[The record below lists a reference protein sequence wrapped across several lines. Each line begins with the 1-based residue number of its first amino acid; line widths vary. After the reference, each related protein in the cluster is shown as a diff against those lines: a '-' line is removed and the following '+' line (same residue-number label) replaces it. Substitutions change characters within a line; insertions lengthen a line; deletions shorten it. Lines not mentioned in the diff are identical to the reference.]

1 MAIVMITG
9 CSRGFGLLTALE
21 FARSGDHVFAT
32 VRPPVS
38 ADGFAHASAA
48 EHLNVDILPMDVTDP
63 DAVTAGV
70 QHVIGRA
77 GTIDVLI
84 NNAGIAFWGAFDT
97 NFFGPLRLT
106 QAVLSHIRA
115 HHGGRIIMVSSAN
128 GIIGLPFS
136 GVYPATK
143 AALEALS
150 EALAVEVSPSG
161 IRVEHRPTRRLPHR
175 NRPQAGQHQTIP
187 ALPEI
192 AETVDEMR
200 AANAS
205 PTPQDVASAIVAAAH
220 AEPPPLRLQVG
231 EDAHRLYQARR
242 ILDDETLA
250 ANGLA
255 QWFEENAT
263 EDVVFYA
270 TPVGDEV
277 RGRQAVADT
286 LERFFSQANAGIGS
300 TAMVR
305 QLCPFLIV
313 RSGAGTASLC
323 QVFRFDADDRVS
335 GEWGVAASDQETRRL
350 TSRLD
355 TEIQARVASASQ
367 RIFQRRG
374 CRPPRSTSAAQGHW
388 SEGRPVSSRVAP
400 SPAGRRARADPGRT
414 PRSPLRNPK
423 HQPHASVLAA
433 LSAHALQV
441 RTVGHRAPPAQPR
454 PRRPTPAS
462 HPRA

>member
-128 GIIGLPFS
+128 GIIELPFS

-161 IRVEHRPTRRLPHR
+161 IRASIVQPGAYHTEIDHKQANTRPSQLF
-175 NRPQAGQHQTIP
+175 
-187 ALPEI
+187 PEI
-192 AETVDEMR
+192 AETVDETR

-242 ILDDETLA
+242 LLDDETLA

-286 LERFFSQANAGIGS
+286 LERGS
-300 TAMVR
+300 FV
-305 QLCPFLIV
+305 LFLSFG
-313 RSGAGTASLC
+313 RAPGRPASARCSVSMLTTGS
-323 QVFRFDADDRVS
+323 RAS
-335 GEWGVAASDQETRRL
+335 GE
-350 TSRLD
+350 SRLA
-355 TEIQARVASASQ
+355 IK
-367 RIFQRRG
+367 RRG
-374 CRPPRSTSAAQGHW
+374 GSPPGWTLRSKLESLRPLK
-388 SEGRPVSSRVAP
+388 
-400 SPAGRRARADPGRT
+400 DF
-414 PRSPLRNPK
+414 
-423 HQPHASVLAA
+423 
-433 LSAHALQV
+433 
-441 RTVGHRAPPAQPR
+441 
-454 PRRPTPAS
+454 PTT
-462 HPRA
+462 RL